1 MTQMNVL
8 IVYAHPEP
16 QSFNAAVLARTC
28 QTLTTLGHTCVVRD
42 LYRMAFNPLTTG
54 ADFITRNNPGVLHYD
69 KEQKVASKNGGYDP
83 ALRAEIE
90 HLLWTDAVILQFP
103 LYWFS
108 VPAIMKGW
116 IDRVF
121 VDGIAYGDGRWY
133 DKGALKGKRA
143 MISMTTGCYP
153 TMCGRDGINGNL
165 DVMLWPLQ
173 NGTLRFVGFD
183 VLAPFVAWSVAHKDA
198 PARARDLERL
208 DVRLSTLATDPPLR
222 FNGRSDFD
230 SDWRL
235 KPGIAPLAAGQ
246 QVTVSPSHD
255 ANT

>member
-1 MTQMNVL
+1 MNVL

-16 QSFNAAVLARTC
+16 QSFNAAILAHTRK
-28 QTLTTLGHTCVVRD
+28 TLAGLGHTCVVRD
-42 LYRMAFNPLTTG
+42 LYEMAFNPLTTG
-54 ADFITRNNPGVLHYD
+54 ADFVSRSNPDVLHYD
-69 KEQKVASKNGGYDP
+69 KEQKVASHNDGFEPG
-83 ALRAEIE
+83 LRAEID
-90 HLLWTDAVILQFP
+90 HLLWADVLILQFP

-121 VDGIAYGDGRWY
+121 VDGIAYGNGRWY

-153 TMCGRDGINGNL
+153 TMCGPDGINGNL

-183 VLAPFVAWSVAHKDA
+183 ILPPFVAWSVAHKDS
-198 PARARDLERL
+198 PAREHDFDRL
-208 DVRLSTLATDPPLR
+208 DARLNQLTVELPLR
-222 FNGRSDFD
+222 FHARSDFGA
-230 SDWRL
+230 DWRL
-235 KPGIAPLAAGQ
+235 KPDVVPVAVGQ
-246 QVTVSPSHD
+246 QLNVSPSHD